1 MKSIDH
7 ILENDADV
15 LAFLQTRYPL
25 YHLSNV
31 FFRDIQYGIQ
41 VMLER
46 RGAKVGYSE
55 AERFAREFVSRLE
68 KKKILVPIDRQSWV
82 LYYEEFKTKPA
93 KSVPVARAAAPAK
106 PAASA
111 AAVPRPAGGLPPLKS
126 SAPAAVVK
134 PSGGLPPLKSS
145 APVAGKPDQAGTEPT
160 PATVATETTSA
171 ETVQVAAP
179 IPAPLLNQKVAEPT
193 KPAAPGV
200 KKPLPPIKSSVPAGS
215 KK

>member
-1 MKSIDH
+1 MKNIDH
-7 ILENDADV
+7 ILESDADV

-46 RGAKVGYSE
+46 KGVKVGYSE

-82 LYYEEFKTKPA
+82 LYYEEFKTKSA
-93 KSVPVARAAAPAK
+93 KPLPVARTAAPAK

-111 AAVPRPAGGLPPLKS
+111 PAVPRPAGGLPPLKS
-126 SAPAAVVK
+126 SAPTAAAK
-134 PSGGLPPLKSS
+134 PSGGLPPMKSS
-145 APVAGKPDQAGTEPT
+145 APAGGKPAQVAKDTAP
-160 PATVATETTSA
+160 PATVSEPSSADSVQAAAQSPATLPKQEV
-171 ETVQVAAP
+171 VQ
-179 IPAPLLNQKVAEPT
+179 PT

-200 KKPLPPIKSSVPAGS
+200 KNPLPPIKSSVPAGS